1 MPQHEPKICTR
12 CSKDFVCRVG
22 DVPNCHC
29 SSITLTIEERA
40 FIEDR
45 YHDCLCI
52 DCLKDLK
59 NKYVLF
65 KEKYFPG
72 E

>member
-1 MPQHEPKICTR
+1 MPQHDPQICPR

-22 DVPNCHC
+22 DVPNCQC
-29 SSITLTIEERA
+29 SSITLTVEERA

-52 DCLKDLK
+52 DCLRDLK
-59 NKYVLF
+59 DNYVLF
-65 KEKYFPG
+65 REKFLNH